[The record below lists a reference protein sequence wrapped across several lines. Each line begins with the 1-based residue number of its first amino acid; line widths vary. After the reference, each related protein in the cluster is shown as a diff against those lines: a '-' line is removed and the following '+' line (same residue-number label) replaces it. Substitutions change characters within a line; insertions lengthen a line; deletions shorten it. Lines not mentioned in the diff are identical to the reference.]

1 MCPALKRGRDGHN
14 SLEIRRGVRA
24 KLTVV
29 GRGELRNISL
39 CEARYV
45 APPPPIPDN
54 YCIVS
59 HVQLYEPMK
68 LVSELTV

>member
-1 MCPALKRGRDGHN
+1 MPCIEKGADGHN

-29 GRGELRNISL
+29 GRGALRNNSL

-45 APPPPIPDN
+45 APHIPDN
-54 YCIVS
+54 YCIVAL
-59 HVQLYEPMK
+59 VQLYEPMK
-68 LVSELTV
+68 LVNELTV